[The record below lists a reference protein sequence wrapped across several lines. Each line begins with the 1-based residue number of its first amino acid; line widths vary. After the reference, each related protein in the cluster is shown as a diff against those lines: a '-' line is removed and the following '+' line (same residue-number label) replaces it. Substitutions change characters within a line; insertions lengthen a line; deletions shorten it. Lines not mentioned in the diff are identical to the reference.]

1 MPAFTDYSASASQST
16 GSAVAPAEK
25 LEYWSLDR
33 CRKAYTSYLDNKQ
46 EEIAEQKNA
55 RRYYHGSHWTDEQI
69 KALNKRKQPVVTFNR
84 IARKLNGV
92 VGLIDRLKQDPKA
105 YPRTPKHQEG
115 AELATAVIRAVLD
128 MGNWNAKAPEVALD
142 AAVEGLSGIVIE
154 LGEQDDKGNY
164 DVDFNPV
171 EVDSFFYD
179 PRSYRGDFSD
189 ARYMGEA
196 KWLDLEAAQELFPD
210 KAEELE
216 ATSENSSE
224 LTSNP
229 DRESKWFMMD
239 GDKQLVRLVDC
250 WYLHKG
256 RWCWTMFTGSMILDS
271 GESYLFDE
279 RLKPICRYIM
289 FSCNV
294 DHDGD
299 RYGFVRNM
307 RSAQDEYNAR
317 RSRALFTANS
327 RRLIMTQGSVADI
340 ERVRAEWARP
350 DGVVVTNA
358 RTPDE
363 GIKADDQQ
371 FDFMGQMK
379 LMEDARNELDNYG
392 PNQALI
398 GDISNQSGRAIQLL
412 QQAGMAELGPY
423 ILGYRG
429 WKIRVYR
436 TLFLAAKRYWTGE
449 KHIRVTDY
457 EGAAQPVELNTPQLD
472 QMGQPIVDPM
482 TGQPIMINAIGEL
495 DVDIILDEGADT
507 INAQQDMYDTMTNV
521 LPSIA
526 PMLSPIEA
534 KAAMNVLIQ
543 SSALPHH
550 AKKAF
555 SDATKQAAQ
564 MPPPPNPEMMKIEAK
579 QKENQINLQFEA
591 QKFQQNMQFKTQE
604 AAFDQQMQVQ
614 KHQDEMAVEVFKA
627 KTAVDTERMK
637 LGSHIDTEREKAR
650 IHHDVER
657 SKLDM
662 QREAHDQKLTS
673 EKNIKT
679 ESRRD
684 PSTEKLAEA
693 VAVMGQSIGEG
704 MTNMAGAVAQM
715 GEKIALPRKLVHDKS
730 GNIVGSVPTE
740 TLPKGK

>member
-1 MPAFTDYSASASQST
+1 VIPT
-16 GSAVAPAEK
+16 EK
-25 LEYWSLDR
+25 QEYWSLEK
-33 CRKAYTSYLDNKQ
+33 CRKAYSNYLDNKQ
-46 EEIAEQKNA
+46 EEISEQKNA
-55 RRYYHGSHWTDEQI
+55 RRYYHGAHWTEAQI
-69 KALNKRKQPVVTFNR
+69 KELNKRKQPVVTFNR

-115 AELATAVIRAVLD
+115 AELATAVIRAELD

-196 KWLDLEAAQELFPD
+196 KWLDLEAAQDLFPD
-210 KAEELE
+210 HAEELA
-216 ATSENSSE
+216 ATTENTSD

-229 DRESKWFMMD
+229 DRENKWFMME
-239 GDKQLVRLVDC
+239 GGKQLIRLVDC

-271 GESYLFDE
+271 GESYLFDDKQ
-279 RLKPICRYIM
+279 KPICRYIM

-340 ERVRAEWARP
+340 ERVRQEWSRP
-350 DGVVVTNA
+350 DGVIVTNA
-358 RTPDE
+358 RTPEE
-363 GIKADDQQ
+363 GIKSDDQS
-371 FDFMGQMK
+371 FDFAGQLK
-379 LMEDARNELDNYG
+379 LMENAIAELDNYG

-436 TLFLAAKRYWTGE
+436 ALFCAVQRYWTGE
-449 KHIRVTDY
+449 KWVRVTDN
-457 EGAAQPVELNTPQLD
+457 EGVAQFVQVNGT
-472 QMGQPIVDPM
+472 QMDPM
-482 TGQPIMINAIGEL
+482 TGQQQLVNAIGEL
-495 DVDIILDEGADT
+495 DVDIIMDEGSDT
-507 INAQQDMYDTMTNV
+507 INAQQDVYETLTQIM
-521 LPSIA
+521 PSIA
-526 PMLSPIEA
+526 PMLKP
-534 KAAMNVLIQ
+534 
-543 SSALPHH
+543 
-550 AKKAF
+550 
-555 SDATKQAAQ
+555 
-564 MPPPPNPEMMKIEAK
+564 
-579 QKENQINLQFEA
+579 
-591 QKFQQNMQFKTQE
+591 QE
-604 AAFDQQMQVQ
+604 AAAAVSILVESSSLSATAKKTWRDATQQQQPDPMQ
-614 KHQDEMAVEVFKA
+614 EMAK
-627 KTAVDTERMK
+627 
-637 LGSHIDTEREKAR
+637 
-650 IHHDVER
+650 
-657 SKLDM
+657 
-662 QREAHDQKLTS
+662 
-673 EKNIKT
+673 
-679 ESRRD
+679 
-684 PSTEKLAEA
+684 
-693 VAVMGQSIGEG
+693 
-704 MTNMAGAVAQM
+704 
-715 GEKIALPRKLVHDKS
+715 KIALEGEAAKVGETKSKTQLNMAKAQSEGMPDMAQPGQPQPFELPPELQVAQSMADIEDKRASAQHKQAQAYKAQTDAELAPQWAVHDARMEKAKFVQDAHDAHEDRKMNAEAKRMLAHKRN
-730 GNIVGSVPTE
+730 GGDA
-740 TLPKGK
+740 